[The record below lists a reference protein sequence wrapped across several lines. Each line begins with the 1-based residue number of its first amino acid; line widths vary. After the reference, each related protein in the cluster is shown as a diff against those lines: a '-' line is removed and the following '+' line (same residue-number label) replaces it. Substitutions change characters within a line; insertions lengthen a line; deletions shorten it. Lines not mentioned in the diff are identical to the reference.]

1 MKKLEELRVNNNLTQ
16 EELATKLNVS
26 RQSVSEWERGRGYPS
41 IDKLIELSK
50 ILQTSIDYL
59 LTGNESEYRHIN
71 DSDLPFITLSKKD
84 NLYDGLYLGKLN
96 NKYAYLSSSEKIGTT
111 LTCGASGTGKSI
123 YVAIPNIKTA
133 LKRNEKCIYINDN
146 IDFLN
151 NIDIKLPEKTL
162 KLNQDNFKL
171 NVFKDLKI
179 NGKFKDDYI
188 KILYDVFL
196 SGPVIFPNKTN
207 ENDFAFSKMEYELFS
222 YLIKNGCKFSD
233 IKKLKQIPGISFND
247 RDVICD
253 NDIIS
258 NMYGTNTMRDI
269 LFSIKFKLNFDF
281 DIVENGDI
289 SINDLLN
296 YDFISIGFNNYD
308 IEYKNIR
315 SIQYLVAMLLK
326 KIEKREIINTEKIN
340 LFLDNFGT
348 YFHDFN
354 IYNQI
359 NITRD
364 FVNTFIFVQNLV
376 QLSGDYTHFLDVDNI
391 IYLGSMET
399 NTLSKLSKKFGITID
414 DLIKI
419 DTNELYF
426 KRFNRDLIK
435 INKK

>member
-1 MKKLEELRVNNNLTQ
+1 
-16 EELATKLNVS
+16 
-26 RQSVSEWERGRGYPS
+26 
-41 IDKLIELSK
+41 
-50 ILQTSIDYL
+50 
-59 LTGNESEYRHIN
+59 
-71 DSDLPFITLSKKD
+71 
-84 NLYDGLYLGKLN
+84 
-96 NKYAYLSSSEKIGTT
+96 
-111 LTCGASGTGKSI
+111 
-123 YVAIPNIKTA
+123 
-133 LKRNEKCIYINDN
+133 
-146 IDFLN
+146 
-151 NIDIKLPEKTL
+151 
-162 KLNQDNFKL
+162 
-171 NVFKDLKI
+171 
-179 NGKFKDDYI
+179 
-188 KILYDVFL
+188 
-196 SGPVIFPNKTN
+196 
-207 ENDFAFSKMEYELFS
+207 
-222 YLIKNGCKFSD
+222 
-233 IKKLKQIPGISFND
+233 
-247 RDVICD
+247 
-253 NDIIS
+253 
-258 NMYGTNTMRDI
+258 MYGTNTMRDI